1 MTKDPRIET
10 SMTTAAEPPGTI
22 RPDRPSLL
30 GSAFGRWSLRLLALP
45 LLATALWLIL
55 ALASHNPNDPSWR
68 RAVSWPPSNWL
79 GEPGANVSDHLRF
92 YFGALGAWA
101 APAILSVWGL
111 SLWRG
116 RLRWLSPPRA
126 LAALAAI
133 WPLLGFLS
141 AYPKATTPGYG
152 GRFGDMIV
160 TFFAN
165 IFSGLGGSSAYTL
178 YALPGLMLGLLALA
192 GFLYGFGARVSDLA
206 ASWRD
211 LAQGRLRAAPAA
223 PVRREFPPA
232 VPTQGKAAA
241 PNKRPSK
248 PKAEAAAAPPVETRS
263 MATPALEALGA
274 GVGAIGAMI
283 GAAVQRVESGAVGRP
298 KDDTIIGATSLPP
311 KIKRSLTRKSPAA
324 PAPSASSDYAPPPLS
339 LLAPASER
347 PIQASPMAL
356 REQADRLTQVLEEYG
371 VKGAIVETRPGPV
384 VTLFELEPAPGLKA
398 ARVVALADDIARS
411 MTAAS
416 ARVAVV
422 QGRNAIGIELPNHTR
437 EKVLLREMLESDA
450 FAHADFAL
458 ALALGKGIGGEPTVA
473 DLAKMPHLLI
483 AGTTGSGKSVAINTM
498 ILSLLYR
505 LSPRDCR
512 LIMIDPKVL
521 ELSVYDGIPHLL
533 APVVTDPRKAVSA
546 LKWVVR
552 EMERRYRLLSSLGVR
567 NLGGYNAKVAAAQ
580 ETGTPLRAPEI
591 PPGETEAPLLER
603 LPLIVVVVDEMA
615 DLMLVAGKEV
625 EHCVQRL
632 AQMARASGIHLVMAT
647 QRPSVD
653 VITGTIK
660 ANFPTRISFQ
670 VTSKIDSRTILGE
683 QGAEQLLGQGD
694 MLYMSGGG
702 RVQRLHGPFVK
713 DEEVTAAVAYLRDL
727 GTPDYIDLSAPGDEE
742 EGEALFGGES
752 GDGEDELY
760 RQAVAIVARDRKVST
775 SYIQRKLAI
784 GYNRAARIVDMM
796 EDNGVVGPPNN
807 VGKREVLIAEE

>member
-1 MTKDPRIET
+1 
-10 SMTTAAEPPGTI
+10 MTTVTEISPQSLGPP
-22 RPDRPSLL
+22 
-30 GSAFGRWSLRLLALP
+30 SARRFGLVFRRWSLRLIALP
-45 LLATALWLIL
+45 LLAAALWLAL
-55 ALASHNPNDPSWR
+55 ALWSHNPSDPSWR
-68 RAVSWPPSNWL
+68 RGVSWEPSNWM
-79 GEPGANVSDHLRF
+79 GAAGANASDHLRF
-92 YFGALGAWA
+92 YLGLAAWA
-101 APAILSVWGL
+101 PPAALTIWAA

-116 RLRWLSPPRA
+116 RLRWMAPPRLIA
-126 LAALAAI
+126 AVLAVFPLA
-133 WPLLGFLS
+133 GFLS
-141 AYPKATTPGYG
+141 AYPKATAPGFG
-152 GRFGDMIV
+152 GRAGDIMI
-160 TFFAN
+160 TPFAQVLA
-165 IFSGLGGSSAYTL
+165 SLGWSSPYMA
-178 YALPGLMLGLLALA
+178 PGLLMGLLGSVA
-192 GFLYGFGARVSDLA
+192 FLYGFGATRAELR

-211 LAQGRLRAAPAA
+211 LGRWRLRPARPPAPSTVLGAGGLPPAFSPEAPA
-223 PVRREFPPA
+223 PVR
-232 VPTQGKAAA
+232 
-241 PNKRPSK
+241 KRD
-248 PKAEAAAAPPVETRS
+248 AAPPS
-263 MATPALEALGA
+263 LKSGAGALGA
-274 GVGAIGAMI
+274 LI
-283 GAAVQRVESGAVGRP
+283 GAAASRAAAKMEEAVAAPTRTPSEVVG
-298 KDDTIIGATSLPP
+298 TSSPPP
-311 KIKRSLTRKSPAA
+311 KVKRSLTRKTPAA
-324 PAPSASSDYAPPPLS
+324 PAPSLSGDYLAPPLA
-339 LLAPASER
+339 LLAPPSER
-347 PIQASPMAL
+347 PAQTSPAAL
-356 REQADRLTQVLEEYG
+356 REQAERLTKVLEEYG
-371 VKGAIVETRPGPV
+371 VKGQILDSRPGPV
-384 VTLFELEPAPGLKA
+384 VTLHELEPAPGLKA

-422 QGRNAIGIELPNHTR
+422 QGRNAIGIELPNRTR
-437 EKVLLREMLESDA
+437 EKVLLREMLET
-450 FAHADFAL
+450 ADFHQAEFAL
-458 ALALGKGIGGEPTVA
+458 ALALGKSIGGEPMVA
-473 DLAKMPHLLI
+473 DLARMPHLLI

-512 LIMIDPKVL
+512 FIMIDPKVL

-567 NLGGYNAKVAAAQ
+567 NLGGYNAKVKS
-580 ETGTPLRAPEI
+580 EKFSGRPLRAPEI
-591 PPGETEAPLLER
+591 PPGETEAPLLEP

-702 RVQRLHGPFVK
+702 RVQRLHGPFVS
-713 DEEVTAAVAYLRDL
+713 DDEVTAVVRHLRDL
-727 GTPDYIDLSAPGDEE
+727 GPPEYIDLSTPGEE
-742 EGEALFGGES
+742 EGEDALLGGDS

>member
-1 MTKDPRIET
+1 MTSATDL
-10 SMTTAAEPPGTI
+10 PPQSL
-22 RPDRPSLL
+22 RPSGPPRAL
-30 GSAFGRWSLRLLALP
+30 GAAVGRWSLRLIALP
-45 LLATALWLIL
+45 LLAAALWLAL
-55 ALASHNPNDPSWR
+55 ALWSHNPSDPSWR
-68 RAVSWPPSNWL
+68 RAVSWEPRNWM
-79 GEPGANVSDHLRF
+79 GASGANVSDMLRF
-92 YFGALGAWA
+92 YLGTAAWA
-101 APAILSVWGL
+101 PPAALTIWAAN
-111 SLWRG
+111 LWRS
-116 RLRWLSPPRA
+116 RLRWMVPPRMIA
-126 LAALAAI
+126 AALAVF
-133 WPLLGFLS
+133 PLTGFLS

-152 GRFGDMIV
+152 GRLGDIV
-160 TFFAN
+160 VTPFAQLLA
-165 IFSGLGGSSAYTL
+165 SLGWGAPYM
-178 YALPGLMLGLLALA
+178 LPGMLMGLLACFA
-192 GFLYGFGARVSDLA
+192 FLYGFGVTRADWRS
-206 ASWRD
+206 SWRD
-211 LAQGRLRAAPAA
+211 LARGKLRAEPAPSAPTRFPAAAPAPKA
-223 PVRREFPPA
+223 PAPARSAARTPPA
-232 VPTQGKAAA
+232 SRAPEARDEPAA
-241 PNKRPSK
+241 P
-248 PKAEAAAAPPVETRS
+248 APGLVGT
-263 MATPALEALGA
+263 
-274 GVGAIGAMI
+274 GVGAIGALL
-283 GAAVQRVESGAVGRP
+283 GAAASRVEEAVSPSRKG
-298 KDDTIIGATSLPP
+298 KDSEVLGATTLPP
-311 KIKRSLTRKSPAA
+311 KVKRNLTRKTPSPAA
-324 PAPSASSDYAPPPLS
+324 GGLSSGYAPPPLS
-339 LLAPASER
+339 LLAAPSDR
-347 PIQASPMAL
+347 PVQASPLAL
-356 REQADRLTQVLEEYG
+356 QEQAGRLTQVLEEYG
-371 VKGAIVETRPGPV
+371 VKGRIVESRPGPV
-384 VTLFELEPAPGLKA
+384 VTLHELEPAPGLKA

-422 QGRNAIGIELPNHTR
+422 QGRNAIGVELPNQTR
-437 EKVLLREMLESDA
+437 EKVLLREMLESPP
-450 FAHADFAL
+450 FLQADYAL
-458 ALALGKGIGGEPTVA
+458 ALALGKTIGGEPMVA
-473 DLAKMPHLLI
+473 DLARMPHLLI

-567 NLGGYNAKVAAAQ
+567 NLGGYNARVVAA
-580 ETGTPLRAPEI
+580 ESTGAPLRAPEI
-591 PPGETEAPLLER
+591 PPGETEAPILER

-713 DEEVTAAVAYLRDL
+713 DEEVTAAVRYLRDL
-727 GTPDYIDLSAPGDEE
+727 GPPEYIDLAAPGEEE
-742 EGEALFGGES
+742 EGDALFGGET

>member
-1 MTKDPRIET
+1 MTSATDL
-10 SMTTAAEPPGTI
+10 PPHSL
-22 RPDRPSLL
+22 RPSGPPRAL
-30 GSAFGRWSLRLLALP
+30 GAAVGRWSLRLLALP
-45 LLATALWLIL
+45 LLAAALWLAL
-55 ALASHNPNDPSWR
+55 ALWSHNPSDPSWR
-68 RAVSWPPSNWL
+68 RAVSWEPRNWL
-79 GEPGANVSDHLRF
+79 GASGANISDMLRF
-92 YFGALGAWA
+92 YLGTAAWA
-101 APAILSVWGL
+101 PPAALTIWAVN
-111 SLWRG
+111 LWRG
-116 RLRWLSPPRA
+116 RLRWMSPPRI
-126 LAALAAI
+126 LAASLAVL
-133 WPLLGFLS
+133 PLTGFLS
-141 AYPKATTPGYG
+141 AYPKATTPGFG
-152 GRFGDMIV
+152 GRLGDIV
-160 TFFAN
+160 VTPFAQLLA
-165 IFSGLGGSSAYTL
+165 SLGWGSPYM
-178 YALPGLMLGLLALA
+178 LPGMTMGLLASFA
-192 GFLYGFGARVSDLA
+192 FLYGFGVTRADWR

-211 LAQGRLRAAPAA
+211 LARGKLRATPPEAAPARFA
-223 PVRREFPPA
+223 PASPA
-232 VPTQGKAAA
+232 PQGPAKSPVKPAAKSA
-241 PNKRPSK
+241 EP
-248 PKAEAAAAPPVETRS
+248 PKAEAAPARPSKAREAAAP
-263 MATPALEALGA
+263 ALGA
-274 GVGAIGAMI
+274 VGTGVGALGALL
-283 GAAVQRVESGAVGRP
+283 GAAASKVEEAVSARRGAPEGVL
-298 KDDTIIGATSLPP
+298 GATTTPPP
-311 KIKRSLTRKSPAA
+311 KVKRSLTRKTPSPA
-324 PAPSASSDYAPPPLS
+324 SGLSGGYAPPPLN
-339 LLAPASER
+339 LLTAPSDR
-347 PIQASPMAL
+347 PTQTSPLAL
-356 REQADRLTQVLEEYG
+356 RDQADRLTQVLEEYG
-371 VKGAIVETRPGPV
+371 VKGRIVESRPGPV
-384 VTLFELEPAPGLKA
+384 VTLHELEPAPGLKA

-422 QGRNAIGIELPNHTR
+422 QGRNAIGVELPNQTR
-437 EKVLLREMLESDA
+437 EKVLLREMLESSA
-450 FAHADFAL
+450 FVHADYAL
-458 ALALGKGIGGEPTVA
+458 ALALGKTIGGEPMAA

-512 LIMIDPKVL
+512 FIMIDPKVL

-546 LKWVVR
+546 PKWVVR

-567 NLGGYNAKVAAAQ
+567 NLGGYNARVAAA
-580 ETGTPLRAPEI
+580 EATGSPLRAPEI

-660 ANFPTRISFQ
+660 ANFPTRISCQ

-713 DEEVTAAVAYLRDL
+713 DEEVTAAVQYLRDL
-727 GTPDYIDLSAPGDEE
+727 GPPEYIDLAAPGEEE
-742 EGEALFGGES
+742 EGDALFGGEA